1 MNSNHQITSSPIQQH
16 SSVILFDGVCNLCNG
31 FVTFVIARD
40 PAGRFQFGPLQSSA
54 AQCLLGSIDSR
65 EEWPDSMVLVEN
77 GRAWTRSAAALR
89 IARGL
94 SFPWPLAY
102 VFVVVP
108 RPLRD
113 WIYNLVA
120 RNRYRWF
127 GKRDVCMVPT
137 RELRA
142 RFID

>member
-1 MNSNHQITSSPIQQH
+1 MNAHHQITNSSIHQL

-31 FVTFVIARD
+31 FVKFVIARD
-40 PAGRFQFGPLQSSA
+40 PAGRFQFGPLQSPA
-54 AQCLLGSIDSR
+54 ARRLLGSIHSEPWSDSV
-65 EEWPDSMVLVEN
+65 VLVEN
-77 GRAWTRSAAALR
+77 GRVWTRSAAALR